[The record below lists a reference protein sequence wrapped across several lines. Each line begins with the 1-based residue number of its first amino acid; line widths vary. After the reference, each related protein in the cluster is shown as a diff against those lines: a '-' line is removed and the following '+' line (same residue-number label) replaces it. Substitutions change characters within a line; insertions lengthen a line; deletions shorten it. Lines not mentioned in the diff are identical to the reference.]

1 MLPLYDNIRRRR
13 IELNMSQQELADKAG
28 YTDRSSIA
36 KIESGKVDL
45 TQSKI
50 IALAKSL
57 KIHPGQLMG
66 WTEPVNQAL
75 WRYTTID
82 DEKIV
87 HKYPGL
93 TDIDKLPNPETQTIK
108 NLLPLTVFNMEG
120 VDGAHTINL
129 NMDNFK
135 EINDLIS
142 EVRDMPPEKI
152 QAILQLVKTL
162 K

>member
-36 KIESGKVDL
+36 KIETGKVDL

-50 IALAKSL
+50 IALAKAL
-57 KIHPGQLMG
+57 KISPGQLMG

-87 HKYPGL
+87 RKYPGL
-93 TDIDKLPNPETQTIK
+93 ADIGKLPNPETQTVK

-120 VDGAHTINL
+120 VDGSHTVNL

-135 EINDLIS
+135 EINELIT
-142 EVRDMPPEKI
+142 EVRDLPPEKI
-152 QAILQLVKTL
+152 KAILQLVKTL